1 MEEAVGAMKGRTCV
15 VTGANSGIGKAT
27 AAGLARQSAH
37 VVMVCRDGA
46 RGEAAQTEI
55 QSLTGN
61 PSVDLLIADL
71 SSQAAIRTLAA
82 EITRSLDSV
91 HVLVNNAGV
100 LASPRMETV
109 DGLEYTFA
117 LNHLAP
123 FLLTNLLLD
132 LLTASEPAR
141 VVNVTSNAHRM
152 GRIRFDDLQASRRF
166 RALGAY
172 NQSKL
177 GNILFTYEL
186 ARRMEGLGV
195 TVNCVH
201 PGGVN
206 TNFGSQAK
214 GAFAALF
221 RFLKPLMR
229 SPEKGAETV
238 LYAAMAPEM
247 EGVTGKYL
255 VDRES
260 RPSSLRSYDEGLARQ
275 LWDVSAELTGLD
287 SSQRLAQS

>member
-1 MEEAVGAMKGRTCV
+1 MVEAIGAMEGRTCV

-27 AAGLARQSAH
+27 AAGLARQGAR
-37 VVMVCRDGA
+37 VVMVCRDGP
-46 RGEAAQTEI
+46 RGEAAQAEI

-61 PSVDLLIADL
+61 PSVDLLLADL
-71 SSQAAIRTLAA
+71 SSQAAVRTLAA
-82 EITRSLDSV
+82 EITRSFESI
-91 HVLVNNAGV
+91 HVLVNNAGALV
-100 LASPRMETV
+100 NPRLETV

-132 LLTASEPAR
+132 LLTDSAPAR
-141 VVNVTSNAHRM
+141 VVNVTSGAHAL
-152 GRIRFDDLQASRRF
+152 GRVRFDDLQARRRY

-177 GNILFTYEL
+177 GIILFTYEL
-186 ARRMEGLGV
+186 ARRMEGRGV

-206 TNFGSQAK
+206 TNFGNSAK
-214 GAFAALF
+214 GAFAAMFRLF
-221 RFLKPLMR
+221 KPLMR
-229 SPEKGAETV
+229 SPAKGAETI
-238 LYAAMAPEM
+238 LYVATAHEM
-247 EGVTGKYL
+247 EGVTGEYL

-260 RPSSLRSYDEGLARQ
+260 RASSRRSYDEGLARQ
-275 LWDVSAELTGLD
+275 LWDVSAALTGLD
-287 SSQRLAQS
+287 GAPRPA

>member
-1 MEEAVGAMKGRTCV
+1 MVQASGPMKGRTCV

-27 AAGLARQSAH
+27 TTGLVRQGAH
-37 VVMVCRDGA
+37 VVMVSRDGP
-46 RGEAAQTEI
+46 RGEAAQAEI
-55 QSLTGN
+55 QSVTGN
-61 PSVDLLIADL
+61 PSVDLLLADL
-71 SSQAAIRTLAA
+71 SSQTAVRTLAA
-82 EITRSLDSV
+82 EITSSLDSL

-100 LASPRMETV
+100 LVSPRVETV

-117 LNHLAP
+117 VNHLAP

-132 LLTASEPAR
+132 LLTASAPAR
-141 VVNVTSNAHRM
+141 VVTVTSNAHRM
-152 GRIRFDDLQASRRF
+152 GRIRFDDLQGHNQF
-166 RALGAY
+166 RAMGAY
-172 NQSKL
+172 SQSKL

-186 ARRMEGLGV
+186 ARRVEGRGV

-206 TNFGSQAK
+206 TNFGNNTK
-214 GAFAALF
+214 GAFSAMF
-221 RFLKPLMR
+221 RFFKPLMR

-238 LYAAMAPEM
+238 LYAATASEM
-247 EGVTGKYL
+247 EGVTGEYL

-260 RPSSLRSYDEGLARQ
+260 RASSRRSYDEGLARQ

-287 SSQRLAQS
+287 GAQRLA

>member
-1 MEEAVGAMKGRTCV
+1 MEEAVGPMKGRTCV

-27 AAGLARQSAH
+27 ATGLARQGAH
-37 VVMVCRDGA
+37 VVMVSRNGA
-46 RGEAAQTEI
+46 RGEAAQAEI

-61 PSVDLLIADL
+61 PSVDLFIADL

-82 EITRSLDSV
+82 EIIGSLDSV

-100 LASPRMETV
+100 LVNPRRETV

-132 LLTASEPAR
+132 LLTASASAR
-141 VVNVTSNAHRM
+141 VITVTSNAHTM
-152 GRIRFDDLQASRRF
+152 GRIRFDDLQARHRF
-166 RALGAY
+166 RAMGAY
-172 NQSKL
+172 SQSKL

-186 ARRMEGLGV
+186 ARRVEGLGV
-195 TVNCVH
+195 TANCVH

-206 TNFGSQAK
+206 TNFGNNTK
-214 GAFAALF
+214 GAFSAMF
-221 RFLKPLMR
+221 RFFKPLMR

-238 LYAAMAPEM
+238 LYAATAPEM
-247 EGVTGKYL
+247 EGVTGEYL
-255 VDRES
+255 VDREWRASS
-260 RPSSLRSYDEGLARQ
+260 RRSYDEGLARQ

-287 SSQRLAQS
+287 GAQRLA

>member
-1 MEEAVGAMKGRTCV
+1 MVEAVGAMEGRTCV

-27 AAGLARQSAH
+27 AAGLARQGAH
-37 VVMVCRDGA
+37 VVMVCRDGP
-46 RGEAAQTEI
+46 RGEAAQAEI

-61 PSVDLLIADL
+61 PSVDLLLADL

-82 EITRSLDSV
+82 EITRSLESL

-100 LASPRMETV
+100 LVSPRRETV

-117 LNHLAP
+117 VNHLAP

-132 LLTASEPAR
+132 LLAASAPAR
-141 VVNVTSNAHRM
+141 VVNVTSEAHAM
-152 GRIRFDDLQASRRF
+152 GRIRFDDLQARRRY

-186 ARRMEGLGV
+186 ARRIEGRGV

-206 TNFGSQAK
+206 TNFGNNAK
-214 GAFAALF
+214 GAFAAMF
-221 RFLKPLMR
+221 RLLKPLMR
-229 SPEKGAETV
+229 SPEKGAETA

-247 EGVTGKYL
+247 EGVTGEYL

-260 RPSSLRSYDEGLARQ
+260 RASSRRSYDEGLAKQ

-287 SSQRLAQS
+287 GAPKPA

>member
-1 MEEAVGAMKGRTCV
+1 MVQAIGPMKGRTCV

-27 AAGLARQSAH
+27 ATGLARQGAH
-37 VVMVCRDGA
+37 VVMVSRDGP
-46 RGEAAQTEI
+46 RGEAAQAEI
-55 QSLTGN
+55 QSVTGN
-61 PSVDLLIADL
+61 PSVDLLLADL
-71 SSQAAIRTLAA
+71 SSQTAVRTLAA
-82 EITRSLDSV
+82 EITSSLDSL

-100 LASPRMETV
+100 LVSPRVETV

-117 LNHLAP
+117 VNHLAP

-132 LLTASEPAR
+132 LLTASAPAR
-141 VVNVTSNAHRM
+141 VVTVTSNAHRM
-152 GRIRFDDLQASRRF
+152 GRIRFDDLQGHNRF
-166 RALGAY
+166 RAMGAY
-172 NQSKL
+172 SQSKL

-186 ARRMEGLGV
+186 ARRVEGRGV

-206 TNFGSQAK
+206 TNFGNNTK
-214 GAFAALF
+214 GAFAAMF
-221 RFLKPLMR
+221 RFFKPLMR

-238 LYAAMAPEM
+238 LYAATAPEM
-247 EGVTGKYL
+247 EGVTGEYL

-260 RPSSLRSYDEGLARQ
+260 RASSRRSYDEGLARQ

-287 SSQRLAQS
+287 GAQRLA

>member
-1 MEEAVGAMKGRTCV
+1 MVEAIGAMEGRTCV

-27 AAGLARQSAH
+27 AAGLARQGAH
-37 VVMVCRDGA
+37 VVMVCRDGP
-46 RGEAAQTEI
+46 RGEAAQAEI

-61 PSVDLLIADL
+61 PSVDLLLADL

-82 EITRSLDSV
+82 EITRSFESL
-91 HVLVNNAGV
+91 HVLVNNAGALV
-100 LASPRMETV
+100 NPRKETA

-132 LLTASEPAR
+132 ILTASAPAR
-141 VVNVTSNAHRM
+141 VVNVTSGAHAM
-152 GRIRFDDLQASRRF
+152 GRMRFDDLQARRRY

-177 GNILFTYEL
+177 GIILFTYEL
-186 ARRMEGLGV
+186 ARRVEGRGV

-206 TNFGSQAK
+206 SNFGNSAK
-214 GAFAALF
+214 GAFAAMFRLF
-221 RFLKPLMR
+221 KPLMR

-238 LYAAMAPEM
+238 LYIATAPEM
-247 EGVTGKYL
+247 EGVTGGYL

-260 RPSSLRSYDEGLARQ
+260 RASSRRSYDEGLARQ

-287 SSQRLAQS
+287 DAPRPA

>member
-1 MEEAVGAMKGRTCV
+1 MVEAIGAMEGRTCV

-27 AAGLARQSAH
+27 AAGLAMQGAH
-37 VVMVCRDGA
+37 VVMVCRDGP
-46 RGEAAQTEI
+46 RGEAAQAEI
-55 QSLTGN
+55 RSLTGN
-61 PSVDLLIADL
+61 PSVDLLLADL
-71 SSQAAIRTLAA
+71 SSQAAIRTRAA
-82 EITRSLDSV
+82 EITRSFESL
-91 HVLVNNAGV
+91 HVLVNNAGALV
-100 LASPRMETV
+100 NPRMETV

-132 LLTASEPAR
+132 LLTASAPAR
-141 VVNVTSNAHRM
+141 VVNVTSGAHAM
-152 GRIRFDDLQASRRF
+152 GRVRFDDLQARRRY

-177 GNILFTYEL
+177 GIILFTYEL
-186 ARRMEGLGV
+186 ARRIEGRGV

-206 TNFGSQAK
+206 TNFGNSAK
-214 GAFAALF
+214 GAFAAMFRLF
-221 RFLKPLMR
+221 RPLMR

-238 LYAAMAPEM
+238 LYAATAPEM

-260 RPSSLRSYDEGLARQ
+260 RASSRRSYDGGLARQ

-287 SSQRLAQS
+287 GAPRPA

>member
-1 MEEAVGAMKGRTCV
+1 MVEAVGAMEGRTCV

-27 AAGLARQSAH
+27 AAGLARQGAR
-37 VVMVCRDGA
+37 VVMVCRDGP
-46 RGEAAQTEI
+46 RGEAAQAEI

-61 PSVDLLIADL
+61 PSVDLLLADL

-82 EITRSLDSV
+82 EITRSLESL

-100 LASPRMETV
+100 LVSPRRETV

-117 LNHLAP
+117 VNHLAP

-132 LLTASEPAR
+132 LLAASAPAR
-141 VVNVTSNAHRM
+141 VVNVTSEAHAM
-152 GRIRFDDLQASRRF
+152 GRIRFDDLQARR
-166 RALGAY
+166 RYRVLGAY

-186 ARRMEGLGV
+186 ARRIEGRGV

-206 TNFGSQAK
+206 TNFGNNAK
-214 GAFAALF
+214 GAFAAMF
-221 RFLKPLMR
+221 RLLKPLMR
-229 SPEKGAETV
+229 SPEKGAETA

-247 EGVTGKYL
+247 EGVTGEYL

-260 RPSSLRSYDEGLARQ
+260 RASSRRSYDEGLAKQ

-287 SSQRLAQS
+287 GAPKPA